1 MLSTGVLALV
11 LTGWIAYGPGLAA
24 DEVTDPRT
32 GRPVFRLPRGTVL
45 VMRWFLPALLL
56 LAVLLVVLVPA
67 PR

>member
-1 MLSTGVLALV
+1 
-11 LTGWIAYGPGLAA
+11 
-24 DEVTDPRT
+24 VTDPRT